1 MRILILEH
9 PRIKSQKHFNDIANT
24 PLWSCLMGGYTAE
37 GLEKTGR
44 EVHYADAASREWDFE
59 RTTEEVFHFRPHM
72 ICINAVYFWE
82 HTPEFFDWLASIKDN
97 GLTAHINLFGFF
109 PTLAHGAILA
119 SNPAVDS
126 VSVGECEETLPALAE
141 RLEKGLDW
149 HDIRGLAF
157 RTPTGVHVT
166 DFRKPASDPDKF
178 SFPRRD
184 LKPGETVSIL
194 ASRGCYNHCSFCPV
208 PVFYN
213 NGPLWRGRSPEN
225 IVQEVTLLMD
235 QGIRDFYFVDPN
247 FIGPGR
253 KGKAR
258 TMDLCRR
265 LAPLSITF
273 GMETRPCD
281 LDAEILET
289 LVSAGLRSLL
299 LGVESGSAGILN
311 NLNKGASQNISEQA
325 IGLCRSA
332 GIEPEIGFL
341 MFVPDSTLTDLAH
354 NLAFLRR
361 NLLLD
366 KLDRTVN
373 LLCHYQIVF
382 MGTSG
387 YRHFQDQNRL
397 APAGPLGFE
406 GDVSYG
412 DHRVKWVSEV
422 MIPVCHC
429 VLRDMSQPGSPT
441 DWRCGSAD
449 NGTDKRVNDFL
460 VDTFERLLAM
470 AGQISPLPQ
479 AKSLVKDIETE
490 LAGIYWGS

>member
-9 PRIKSQKHFNDIANT
+9 PRIKSEKHFNDIANT
-24 PLWSCLMGGYTAE
+24 PLWSCLMGGYVAA
-37 GLEKTGR
+37 GLEKTGQ
-44 EVHYADAASREWDFE
+44 EVHYVDAASHEWDFE
-59 RTTEEVFHFRPHM
+59 RTTEEVFRRRPHL

-82 HTPEFFDWLASIKDN
+82 HTPGFFDWLASIRTGGYK
-97 GLTAHINLFGFF
+97 AHINLFGFF
-109 PTLAHGAILA
+109 PTLAYNAILA

-126 VSVGECEETLPALAE
+126 VSVGECEETLIALAE
-141 RLEKGLDW
+141 HLAKGLNW
-149 HDIRGLAF
+149 HDIPGLAF
-157 RTPTGVHVT
+157 RTPTGIGLPG
-166 DFRKPASDPDKF
+166 FRKPASDPDKF
-178 SFPRRD
+178 SFPRRH

-225 IVQEVTLLMD
+225 IVQELTLLMD

-253 KGKAR
+253 KGKER
-258 TMDLCRR
+258 TMDLCRQ

-273 GMETRPCD
+273 GMETRSSD
-281 LDAEILET
+281 LDAQILEA
-289 LVSAGLRSLL
+289 LVSAGLQSLL

-311 NLNKGASQNISEQA
+311 NLNKGASQNISERA

-341 MFVPDSTLTDLAH
+341 MFVPDSILADLEH

-366 KLDRTVN
+366 RLDRTAN

-387 YRHFQDQNRL
+387 YRCFQDQDRL
-397 APAGPLGFE
+397 TQLGPLGFE
-406 GDVSYG
+406 GDIAYG
-412 DHRVKWVSEV
+412 DPRVKWVSEV
-422 MIPVCHC
+422 MIPVCHS

-441 DWRCGSAD
+441 DWRCGSA
-449 NGTDKRVNDFL
+449 NSGTDKRVNDFL
-460 VDTFERLLAM
+460 VDTFERLLAT
-470 AGQISPLPQ
+470 AGQGSPLPR
-479 AKSLVKDIETE
+479 AEPLVENIEADLT
-490 LAGIYWGS
+490 GIYYGS